1 MRRHTFHALP
11 ALRHAVRR
19 LGAANALPVETRARL
34 VLSVSTLA
42 DTAIRA
48 GYGVTLESARRGAAD
63 RSSAAGSA
71 DAGSGGAPGSA
82 AGTAAGPQDAGE
94 PGAGSRD
101 GAFPDGNGSGRT
113 DGDGTAA
120 GVPGARTGSGD
131 AAGGDTRS
139 TPSAAARDAAGTAD
153 GSPAGAGFLAVT
165 LRAPAPVLAPPSGA
179 RLLLPAEVSPDA
191 ATWHVPLPAGTPEVR
206 IPPGRLPGND
216 TAGGNGRRPGS
227 GAAPLPTGPSDG
239 NGDGS
244 ATDPA
249 TENRLLEEELRVA
262 LTRVDSLAADQR
274 RLTHELAETNSG
286 VLALYV
292 QLEERDEQLRTA
304 HGHIL
309 RELEDALR
317 PPPIAVDGLEL
328 AVHYAPAGT
337 DAPTGG
343 DFYDW
348 FTLPDGTVHITVVD
362 ALGHGVRSTRSAL
375 NVTHAVRTL
384 ALEGH
389 PLKSIVARTDEILSP
404 LDPELMATVLLAR
417 IDPVSG
423 DLLLANGSHPPA
435 LVVRAA
441 GGEEYLEVRGR
452 GVGYPF
458 PGSERLL
465 HSKLDEGD
473 LLVLYTDGLT
483 ESRRDP
489 REGEQRLAE
498 SARQH
503 RNRPVGEIPGAIA
516 EDMHTVILHSDDTL
530 ALAVRP
536 SPRSR

>member
-1 MRRHTFHALP
+1 M
-11 ALRHAVRR
+11 
-19 LGAANALPVETRARL
+19 
-34 VLSVSTLA
+34 
-42 DTAIRA
+42 
-48 GYGVTLESARRGAAD
+48 
-63 RSSAAGSA
+63 
-71 DAGSGGAPGSA
+71 
-82 AGTAAGPQDAGE
+82 
-94 PGAGSRD
+94 
-101 GAFPDGNGSGRT
+101 
-113 DGDGTAA
+113 
-120 GVPGARTGSGD
+120 
-131 AAGGDTRS
+131 
-139 TPSAAARDAAGTAD
+139 
-153 GSPAGAGFLAVT
+153 
-165 LRAPAPVLAPPSGA
+165 
-179 RLLLPAEVSPDA
+179 
-191 ATWHVPLPAGTPEVR
+191 
-206 IPPGRLPGND
+206 
-216 TAGGNGRRPGS
+216 
-227 GAAPLPTGPSDG
+227 PTGPSDG